1 MDLVTDLKKMKPE
14 QINQRFL
21 CNSILCDCIYVLTNM
36 YKDLRFIQ
44 ALWSLKLI
52 DQKFIDEK
60 DLIPEIV
67 DRFQEEPID
76 TIKRI
81 KPEIERLLEKCTD
94 NKVKSIIINKLN
106 QVDA

>member
-1 MDLVTDLKKMKPE
+1 MDLDMDLKKMKPE
-14 QINQRFL
+14 QINQRYL

-52 DQKFIDEK
+52 DQEFNNET
-60 DLIPEIV
+60 DLIPKIV
-67 DRFQEEPID
+67 DRFQEEPIN

-81 KPEIERLLEKCTD
+81 RPEIERLLEKYTD
-94 NKVKSIIINKLN
+94 NKVKSVIINKLN